1 MATKMDVIAAFR
13 ALLETRRDAL
23 QRESRSA
30 QAGARVDGVH
40 RPATR
45 GERGAVSAQ
54 GALAHGLAERARQVD
69 DALGLLAEVDP
80 GPCDRVQPGAL
91 VELEFGGAH
100 IERWI
105 LLPGGQGD
113 RVEGVLVLSP
123 TAPAARRLLGQEEGD
138 GTQLRR
144 SGNLVFVEIL
154 SVQ

>member
-1 MATKMDVIAAFR
+1 MATKQAVIASFR
-13 ALLETRRDAL
+13 ALLEDRRDAL
-23 QRESRSA
+23 RRESRSA

-69 DALGLLAEVDP
+69 DALALLDEVDP
-80 GPCDRVQPGAL
+80 GPCAQVQPGAL
-91 VELEFGGAH
+91 VELDFAGEAT
-100 IERWI
+100 ETWA

-123 TAPAARRLLGQEEGD
+123 TAPAARQLLGCEEGD
-138 GTQLRR
+138 ACRLRR
-144 SGNLVFVEIL
+144 RGA
-154 SVQ
+154 SVVAEVVSVT